1 MKYLAEC
8 PSCSLSY
15 NKKMTYSHSQ
25 VYGSKV
31 YDDQIYVII
40 VNTYL

>member
-1 MKYLAEC
+1 MSKL
-8 PSCSLSY
+8 LSFIQHNIY
-15 NKKMTYSHSQ
+15 CYSHSQ